1 MAEVLPLSSS
11 SGNLTKF
18 ATYNKTELTEMSKV
32 NKSVTQRPILL
43 KTRKPIGIKTV
54 EQDETNKQDLEKT
67 EPVIN
72 EVKNSNREDNVNS
85 CIPKKRRY
93 YDSSSNE
100 VVFCDL
106 ETTEGARELCNSTVE
121 KLTNY
126 NLKILL
132 LHQKHSSL
140 QNEVETLKNFVS
152 QLEQYNDYLEKQVN
166 QVASDLNEDT
176 LSFFSVD

>member
-32 NKSVTQRPILL
+32 NKSITQRPILL

-72 EVKNSNREDNVNS
+72 EVKNSNREG
-85 CIPKKRRY
+85 
-93 YDSSSNE
+93 E
-100 VVFCDL
+100 
-106 ETTEGARELCNSTVE
+106 
-121 KLTNY
+121 
-126 NLKILL
+126 
-132 LHQKHSSL
+132 
-140 QNEVETLKNFVS
+140 
-152 QLEQYNDYLEKQVN
+152 
-166 QVASDLNEDT
+166 
-176 LSFFSVD
+176 SF